1 MVFAVIFIPSPLFDL
16 YSVYSARQV
25 KRLDGEEESGISKLK
40 AVQKGAI
47 CLTVKF
53 TLVIFNFRF

>member
-25 KRLDGEEESGISKLK
+25 KRLDVEEESGISKLK
-40 AVQKGAI
+40 AVQKEAI

-53 TLVIFNFRF
+53 TLGDF